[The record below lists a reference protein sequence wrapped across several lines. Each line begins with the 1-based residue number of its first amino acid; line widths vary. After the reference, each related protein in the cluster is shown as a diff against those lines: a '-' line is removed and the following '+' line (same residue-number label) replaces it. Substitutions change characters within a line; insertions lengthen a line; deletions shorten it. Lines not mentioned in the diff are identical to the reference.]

1 LLVGALFL
9 ATIDRRT
16 QFPRARKDARIV
28 DRCFVLHHIRAA
40 ARAALHH
47 VQVVAME
54 VFRRGQTKSD
64 RSVKRRLSKRVSSKP
79 PRRAVTSS
87 LSGNDPD
94 DWDKLA

>member
-1 LLVGALFL
+1 
-9 ATIDRRT
+9 
-16 QFPRARKDARIV
+16 
-28 DRCFVLHHIRAA
+28 
-40 ARAALHH
+40 
-47 VQVVAME
+47 ME